1 MALCDGLRFGMVQGR
16 LIPAPPGQL
25 QWFPQDDWEAEFFL
39 APAVGIDFIELI
51 AERNHNPA
59 NPLWSEA
66 GHDRLRALAATN
78 RLSLHA
84 FCNDYVVDHALV
96 GGAEV
101 LEQNLRLVD
110 QGAALGCEKLILPLF
125 EHSELTAD
133 NMGDYLAP
141 LRAIADRAQ
150 AGGIM
155 VCLETILD
163 GAQLV
168 TLLDRL
174 DHPAIAVVYDT
185 GNRVAFGHDL
195 PADIRLLGKR
205 IAHVH
210 IKDKNAANANVL
222 LGTGLVNF
230 QAVFEA
236 LADIGYDG
244 PYTFETQ
251 RGRDPVRTARY
262 NVGLVRYF
270 HAEAAAR

>member
-1 MALCDGLRFGMVQGR
+1 MALSGGLRVGMVQGR

-51 AERNHNPA
+51 AERDHNPA
-59 NPLWSEA
+59 NPLWSKA

-78 RLSLHA
+78 RLSLRA
-84 FCNDYVVDHALV
+84 FCNDYIIDHALI
-96 GGAEV
+96 GSKEV
-101 LEQNLRLVD
+101 LDQNFRLID
-110 QGAALGCEKLILPLF
+110 QGAKLGCEKLILPLF
-125 EHSELTAD
+125 EHSELSAD
-133 NMGDYLAP
+133 NMGDYVAP

-150 AGGIM
+150 AGGIT

-163 GAQLV
+163 GGQLIA
-168 TLLDRL
+168 LLDKL

-195 PADIRLLGKR
+195 PADIRLLADR

-244 PYTFETQ
+244 AYTFETQ
-251 RGRDPVRTARY
+251 RGRDPVRTAQY